1 MREDL
6 GWPIQVTPFAQFLAV
21 QGTFNA
27 IHGDRYSVVPD
38 EIKKYALG
46 YFGKHLSPVDPNV
59 MDRIV
64 ESGSKNIS
72 VEIPELEPAVDRLR
86 KRYPDLSDEERFLRY
101 SFPEEIAETT
111 LANPPIA
118 PLPPILTSSFVD
130 LLKSLRN
137 IERGNQV
144 FIQQGDVG
152 ITMEAL

>member
-1 MREDL
+1 
-6 GWPIQVTPFAQFLAV
+6 
-21 QGTFNA
+21 
-27 IHGDRYSVVPD
+27 
-38 EIKKYALG
+38 
-46 YFGKHLSPVDPNV
+46 

-118 PLPPILTSSFVD
+118 PLPPILTSSFVE